1 MKLSSFMKRVVFG
14 VAVSLAATRGHGQT
28 LLDHVNFRGSE
39 RGGFGIYGASIF
51 FGYSRSSAPIP
62 SLGLDRSNV
71 TYGANGSVGWQARGE
86 DTNASILY
94 TGTYGGANTDTALGS
109 YGQTLSLAVSSKL
122 APKWTGSISA
132 SGQDNSL
139 AQYLFQPL
147 GLSVLSS
154 LPTSFND
161 LSAALGVG
169 QFSSAHIAAIT
180 TQQGTAYLISPIRTA
195 LLGDRV
201 RSYSGEAS
209 LGYAYSRRLSFFVS
223 GFVAGGQNQG
233 SDAGTLTQNYAM
245 PNTHGG
251 SAGLTWSYPLS
262 ARTDVGFGLTERVAE
277 NRYQGSYTTAANAF
291 FGRKMGT
298 HWVLR
303 ANGGATRTQYTEQLY
318 GGARALQGVGGAS
331 LGFKFRAQTLSAN
344 YDLSASDSYG
354 FATGTNTSTNVA
366 WNWHRPG
373 SKVSMFSS
381 FGRQKTSNTGYLSI
395 TGWQVAAGTS
405 VSLSR
410 ETYLTAQYVYL
421 DSASQFLSVS
431 NGLTAHSVRVSL
443 GWSPRRAPL

>member
-1 MKLSSFMKRVVFG
+1 MKGFTSGLV
-14 VAVSLAATRGHGQT
+14 LTLIATTGHAQT

-39 RGGFGIYGASIF
+39 RSGFGIYGTSIF
-51 FGYSRSSAPIP
+51 SGYSRSSAPVS

-71 TYGANGSVGWQARGE
+71 TYGANGSVGWQTRGE
-86 DTNASILY
+86 DTNASVLY
-94 TGTYGGANTDTALGS
+94 TGTYGGANGDTALGS
-109 YGQTLSLAVSSKL
+109 YGQALSMSLSSKL
-122 APKWTGSISA
+122 APKWNVSFSA
-132 SGQDNSL
+132 AGQDNSL

-147 GLSVLSS
+147 GLSVLSF

-169 QFSSAHIAAIT
+169 QFSSAQIAAIS

-201 RSYSGEAS
+201 RSYSGQAS
-209 LGYAYSRRLSFFVS
+209 LNYAHSQRLGFFVS
-223 GFVAGGQNQG
+223 GFTAGGQNHG
-233 SDAGTLTQNYAM
+233 SDPGTPTQNYAV
-245 PNTHGG
+245 PFSVGG
-251 SAGLTWSYPLS
+251 NAGFTWSYPWS
-262 ARTDVGFGLTERVAE
+262 ARTDVGFGLTEYAAQ
-277 NRYQGSYTTAANAF
+277 NRYQTSYSTTANAF

-303 ANGGATRTQYTEQLY
+303 ANGGATRTHYTEQLY
-318 GGARALQGVGGAS
+318 GRARGLQGVAGAS

-354 FATGTNTSTNVA
+354 FATGTNTSASAA

-373 SKVSMFSS
+373 SKMSLFLG
-381 FGRQKTSNTGYLSI
+381 FGRQKSSNTGYVGIS
-395 TGWQVAAGTS
+395 GWQATAGTS

-410 ETYLTAQYVYL
+410 ETSLNVQYVYL
-421 DSASQFLSVS
+421 DSASGFLGVTNS
-431 NGLTAHSVRVSL
+431 LTAHSVRLSL
-443 GWSPRRAPL
+443 GWSPRSAPR

>member
-1 MKLSSFMKRVVFG
+1 MKGLAYIFV
-14 VAVSLAATRGHGQT
+14 VSLLAVTAHAQT

-39 RGGFGIYGASIF
+39 RSGFGIYGASIF
-51 FGYSRSSAPIP
+51 SGYSRSSVPIP
-62 SLGLDRSNV
+62 SIGLDRSNV
-71 TYGANGSVGWQARGE
+71 TYGVNGSVGWQARGE
-86 DTNASILY
+86 DTNASALY
-94 TGTYGGANTDTALGS
+94 TGTYGGANGDASLGS
-109 YGQTLSLAVSSKL
+109 YGQTLTLALSSKL

-169 QFSSAHIAAIT
+169 QFSTAQIAAVT
-180 TQQGTAYLISPIRTA
+180 TQQGTAYLISPIRTS

-201 RSYSGEAS
+201 RTYAAEAS

-223 GFVAGGQNQG
+223 GVLAGGQNHS
-233 SDAGTLTQNYAM
+233 SDVRTPAQNYAL
-245 PNTHGG
+245 PHSLGG
-251 SAGLTWSYPLS
+251 SAGFSWSNPLS
-262 ARTDVGFGLTERVAE
+262 ARTDVGFGMTQQVGQ
-277 NRYQGSYTTAANAF
+277 NRYQTSYSTTANVF
-291 FGRKMGT
+291 FGRKMGA

-303 ANGGATRTQYTEQLY
+303 ASGGATRTQYTEQLY
-318 GGARALQGVGGAS
+318 GGARGLQGTANGS

-354 FATGTNTSTNVA
+354 FATGTNTSMSAA

-373 SKVSMFSS
+373 SKVTMFSS
-381 FGRQKTSNTGYLSI
+381 FGRQKVSNTGYLGI
-395 TGWQVAAGTS
+395 TGWQAAAGAS

-421 DSASQFLSVS
+421 DSASQFLGVS
-431 NGLTAHSVRVSL
+431 NSLTAHSVRVSL